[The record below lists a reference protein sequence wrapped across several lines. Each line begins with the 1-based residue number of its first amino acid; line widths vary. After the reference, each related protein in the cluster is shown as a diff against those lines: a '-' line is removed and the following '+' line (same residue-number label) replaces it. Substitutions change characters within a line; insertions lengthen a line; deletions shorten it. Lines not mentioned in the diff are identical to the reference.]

1 MNRIEQLFYVVVKRH
16 LPTATRVEY
25 VNDMETL
32 YIFFKAGDNEFGLEG
47 AQTKSVRMLRIY
59 GLMGDDKF
67 DPFMSDI
74 EDVHRVLTL
83 KGDAHNMD
91 LRFLFI

>member
-25 VNDMETL
+25 GNERETL

-59 GLMGDDKF
+59 GLMGDEKF
-67 DPFMSDI
+67 DSFMSDV

-83 KGDAHNMD
+83 EGDAHNMD
-91 LRFLFI
+91 VIFLFV

>member
-16 LPTATRVEY
+16 LPTATKVEY
-25 VNDMETL
+25 DNDRETL

-59 GLMGDDKF
+59 DMMGDKKF
-67 DPFMSDI
+67 DPFMSDV

-83 KGDAHNMD
+83 DGDPLNMD
-91 LRFLFI
+91 VTFLFV

>member
-25 VNDMETL
+25 VSDRETL

-59 GLMGDDKF
+59 DMMGDKKF
-67 DPFMSDI
+67 DPFMSDV

-83 KGDAHNMD
+83 EGDAHNMD
-91 LRFLFI
+91 VIFLFV

>member
-1 MNRIEQLFYVVVKRH
+1 MNRIEQLFYAVVKRH
-16 LPTATRVEY
+16 LPTATKVEW
-25 VNDMETL
+25 VSDRETL

-67 DPFMSDI
+67 DPFMSDV

-83 KGDAHNMD
+83 EGDPLNMD
-91 LRFLFI
+91 VTFLFV

>member
-25 VNDMETL
+25 VSDRETL

-67 DPFMSDI
+67 DPFMSDV

-83 KGDAHNMD
+83 DGDPLNMD
-91 LRFLFI
+91 VTFLFV

>member
-25 VNDMETL
+25 VSDRETL

-59 GLMGDDKF
+59 DMMGDKKF
-67 DPFMSDI
+67 DPFMSDV

-83 KGDAHNMD
+83 EGDPLNMD
-91 LRFLFI
+91 VTFLFV

>member
-1 MNRIEQLFYVVVKRH
+1 MTKIEKLFYVVVKRH

-25 VNDMETL
+25 ASDRETL

-47 AQTKSVRMLRIY
+47 AQTKSVRLLRIY
-59 GLMGDDKF
+59 GLMGDEKF
-67 DPFMSDI
+67 DSFISDV

-83 KGDAHNMD
+83 KGDSHNMD
-91 LRFLFI
+91 VIFLFV

>member
-16 LPTATRVEY
+16 LPTATKVEY
-25 VNDMETL
+25 VSDRETL

-59 GLMGDDKF
+59 DMMGDKKF
-67 DPFMSDI
+67 DPFMSDV

-83 KGDAHNMD
+83 EGDPLNMD
-91 LRFLFI
+91 VTFLFV

>member
-16 LPTATRVEY
+16 LPTATKVEWSPER
-25 VNDMETL
+25 ETL

-47 AQTKSVRMLRIY
+47 AQTKSVRLLRIY
-59 GLMGDDKF
+59 GLMGDEKF
-67 DPFMSDI
+67 DPFISDV

-91 LRFLFI
+91 FIFLFV

>member
-25 VNDMETL
+25 VSDRETL

-59 GLMGDDKF
+59 DMMGDDKF
-67 DPFMSDI
+67 DPFMSDV

-91 LRFLFI
+91 VIFLFV

>member
-1 MNRIEQLFYVVVKRH
+1 MTKIEKLFYGVVKQH
-16 LPTATRVEY
+16 LPTATKVEY
-25 VNDMETL
+25 DNERETL

-67 DPFMSDI
+67 DPFMSDV

-83 KGDAHNMD
+83 DGDPLNMD
-91 LRFLFI
+91 VTFLFV

>member
-25 VNDMETL
+25 VSDRETL

-59 GLMGDDKF
+59 DMMGDKKF
-67 DPFMSDI
+67 DPFMSDV

-83 KGDAHNMD
+83 DGDPLNMD
-91 LRFLFI
+91 VTFLFV

>member
-16 LPTATRVEY
+16 LPTATKVEY
-25 VNDMETL
+25 VSDRETL

-59 GLMGDDKF
+59 DMMGDKKF
-67 DPFMSDI
+67 DPFMSDV

-83 KGDAHNMD
+83 DGDPLNMD
-91 LRFLFI
+91 VTFLFV